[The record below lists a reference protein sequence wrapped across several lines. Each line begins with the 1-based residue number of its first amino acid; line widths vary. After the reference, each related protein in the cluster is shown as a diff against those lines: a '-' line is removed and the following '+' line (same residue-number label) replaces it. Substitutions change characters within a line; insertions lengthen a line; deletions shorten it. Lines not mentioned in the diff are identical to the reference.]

1 MFDSVRAANLSLETV
16 RIISSPPLG
25 RPFRARRLTRASVA
39 WINYRWF
46 QTSGGC
52 ALHNWNEG
60 GIRDWILNECAFAV
74 PSPSDNDQSSYG
86 SEGRL
91 FYADSYGETGKAF
104 HGGSARAGTRNGLC
118 IKGIGVTP
126 LLGIDADPLHSHGSV
141 WLEEAVREAI
151 FSEILHRELP
161 CGVVPVVALIDTGI
175 HAVGARH
182 DLERRALIV
191 RPFVFRPSHL
201 QRSPMFRTSDGGR
214 QDQLLDVA
222 RTKLVA
228 DLILESPSAM
238 GAVSVDGVFCIRA
251 FLEKVGRQIA
261 YCQANRLS
269 HGGFL
274 GSNLSL
280 DGRLLDFGAA
290 RALPT
295 WSRVTLLPGTP
306 GFGGDV
312 DIVCELVESLCFYL
326 NKFAKKNSWPS
337 HHELISN
344 FKACVDQYFREELLK
359 LWGEGLDRAGRIR
372 AYALQRTIDL
382 YDWYQKYGSR
392 VNFERFPDEE
402 WSNQIKGLAQ
412 EVISFAKG
420 APTSLVEQDYVVDAA
435 NEFVVNSRLRP
446 NLFRGILQES
456 IFDFLNNSRVAHV
469 AGFISLHDFINST
482 IEKNTSQR
490 SGLLHQLAFSGGRV

>member
-1 MFDSVRAANLSLETV
+1 
-16 RIISSPPLG
+16 
-25 RPFRARRLTRASVA
+25 
-39 WINYRWF
+39 
-46 QTSGGC
+46 
-52 ALHNWNEG
+52 
-60 GIRDWILNECAFAV
+60 
-74 PSPSDNDQSSYG
+74 
-86 SEGRL
+86 
-91 FYADSYGETGKAF
+91 
-104 HGGSARAGTRNGLC
+104 
-118 IKGIGVTP
+118 
-126 LLGIDADPLHSHGSV
+126 
-141 WLEEAVREAI
+141 
-151 FSEILHRELP
+151 
-161 CGVVPVVALIDTGI
+161 
-175 HAVGARH
+175 
-182 DLERRALIV
+182 
-191 RPFVFRPSHL
+191 
-201 QRSPMFRTSDGGR
+201 
-214 QDQLLDVA
+214 
-222 RTKLVA
+222 
-228 DLILESPSAM
+228 
-238 GAVSVDGVFCIRA
+238 
-251 FLEKVGRQIA
+251 
-261 YCQANRLS
+261 
-269 HGGFL
+269 
-274 GSNLSL
+274 
-280 DGRLLDFGAA
+280 
-290 RALPT
+290 
-295 WSRVTLLPGTP
+295 VTLLPGTP

-469 AGFISLHDFINST
+469 AGSISLHDFINST